1 MRKIREILRLHHE
14 GFKTRAIATSVAA
27 SHSTVMDLLRRAKAT
42 GLGWPLPEEA
52 DDTVL
57 MILPTACSKPSATC
71 SIPAFRSSSACF
83 AAIAWAASMP

>member
-14 GFKTRAIATSVAA
+14 GPKTRAIARSVAA
-27 SHSTVMDLLRRAKAT
+27 SHSTVMDLLRRAKAA

-57 MILPTACSKPSATC
+57 EATLYKGNAPWNG
-71 SIPAFRSSSACF
+71 STGK
-83 AAIAWAASMP
+83 